1 MALQDI
7 VRALEEQADA
17 ECREIL
23 ENAKLQ
29 AKSITTEAKEEA
41 DRIRQRK
48 VDQAEA
54 GVKTKAAQ
62 VVNAAR
68 LENKRDV
75 AALKDRGI
83 SDVFIGALEA
93 LGKIRDGKGYE
104 ALFSALVQEALAGV
118 EGHVDVEVDPRDKKI
133 AESVLRGMGVDFALE
148 PDLTTAGGAV
158 IVAGDRRVFRRN
170 TLEDRLEKVRKIAQ
184 SQTAEILFE

>member
-7 VRALEEQADA
+7 IRALEEQADA
-17 ECREIL
+17 EYREVL
-23 ENAKLQ
+23 EDAKLQ

-41 DRIRQRK
+41 GRIRQRK

-62 VVNAAR
+62 LENSAR
-68 LENKRDV
+68 LQNRRDV

-83 SDVFIGALEA
+83 GEVFDGALKA
-93 LGKIRDGKGYE
+93 LDKVRDGKGYE
-104 ALFSALVQEALAGV
+104 ALFAALAQEALAGV
-118 EGHVDVEVDPRDKKI
+118 EGHADVEVDPRDAKL
-133 AESVLRGMGVDFALE
+133 AESVLGGMGVDFTLKPE
-148 PDLTTAGGAV
+148 LKTAGGV
-158 IVAGDRRVFRRN
+158 VVVAGDGRIFRRN